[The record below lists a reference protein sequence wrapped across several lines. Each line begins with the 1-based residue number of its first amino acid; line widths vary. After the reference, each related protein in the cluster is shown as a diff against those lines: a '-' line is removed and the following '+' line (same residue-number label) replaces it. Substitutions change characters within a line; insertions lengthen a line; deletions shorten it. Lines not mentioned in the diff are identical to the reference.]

1 MAAQM
6 QISTILLDGQPSF
19 STAFIICK
27 FPINFQV
34 ARFDF
39 TWGTAA
45 YHQESVDNLHRAV
58 NNVKIPCA
66 IMYETMGPEII
77 VLNR

>member
-1 MAAQM
+1 MSWTSSWQNAAPLHHLHLPG
-6 QISTILLDGQPSF
+6 IL
-19 STAFIICK
+19 
-27 FPINFQV
+27 QV

-45 YHQESVDNLHRAV
+45 YHQESVDNLHTAM